1 MYHKVRITVAAI
13 AVMTLCLLSS
23 TMTLSYFTDTE
34 FSTNEFTVGNA
45 STSLAI
51 YDDISSATP
60 RQFDVATYSPLTD
73 RPIPFY
79 LQATNDGNIPVYQ
92 RFRVVIPKALANV
105 VTLDLPNST
114 DYTVAYEASVNDT
127 YAEYYIT
134 STSPLAVGATTN
146 NWPSE
151 AKITINGLSSA
162 DESLFTCSE
171 TGNNNDCVF
180 GIDVYS
186 DAVQVAG
193 FADATTAFA
202 GVTETYHNN

>member
-1 MYHKVRITVAAI
+1 M
-13 AVMTLCLLSS
+13 
-23 TMTLSYFTDTE
+23 
-34 FSTNEFTVGNA
+34 
-45 STSLAI
+45 AI

-73 RPIPFY
+73 RDIPFY

-114 DYTVAYEASVNDT
+114 DYTVTYEASVNDT

-134 STSPLAVGATTN
+134 STNPLAAGATTN
-146 NWPSE
+146 SWPSE
-151 AKITINGLSSA
+151 AKITINGLNEA
-162 DESLFTCSE
+162 NKSLFACS
-171 TGNNNDCVF
+171 GADNNDCVF

-193 FADATTAFA
+193 FADAATAFA
-202 GVTETYHNN
+202 GFTETYHNN

>member
-13 AVMTLCLLSS
+13 AVMMLCLLSS
-23 TMTLSYFTDTE
+23 TMTLSYFTDTKY
-34 FSTNEFTVGNA
+34 STNEFTVGNA

-51 YDDISSATP
+51 YDDITGANP
-60 RQFDVATYSPLTD
+60 HQFDVATYSPLVD
-73 RPIPFY
+73 GQPIPFY

-134 STSPLAVGATTN
+134 GVNPLAVGATTN
-146 NWPSE
+146 DWPSG
-151 AKITINGLSSA
+151 AKITIDGLNEA
-162 DESLFTCSE
+162 NKSLFACSG
-171 TGNNNDCVF
+171 TDNNDCVF

-193 FADATTAFA
+193 FADAATAFA